1 MTVSARSVVRHVAV
15 LLAGILAGG
24 RTASAIRAW
33 QQWRLWRE
41 RDPSGAEAS
50 LTFAQVDGAIAG
62 GSLVLAVL
70 IWWLL
75 RPTGERSDD

>member
-41 RDPSGAEAS
+41 RDPSGAEAYR
-50 LTFAQVDGAIAG
+50 TFAEVDAVFAG
-62 GSLVLAVL
+62 VSLALAGL

-75 RPTGERSDD
+75 GPAEIRPED

>member
-41 RDPSGAEAS
+41 RDPSGAEAYR
-50 LTFAQVDGAIAG
+50 TFAEVDAVFAG
-62 GSLVLAVL
+62 VSLALAVL

-75 RPTGERSDD
+75 GPAEIRPED